1 MSIPNNIIQYKSC
14 FNFKDVS
21 SNPYTFFL
29 EALSFSKLNLWKDS
43 FSYDI
48 SGDKLKY
55 NYKNIKNHN
64 KTYKNHGLK
73 KLRKEINSRKKTKAK

>member
-1 MSIPNNIIQYKSC
+1 MSIPDNIIKYKSC

-29 EALSFSKLNLWKDS
+29 ESLTFIDLELMKKS

-48 SGDKLKY
+48 SSNTFNC
-55 NYKNIKNHN
+55 NYKFLSKD
-64 KTYKNHGLK
+64 T
-73 KLRKEINSRKKTKAK
+73 R